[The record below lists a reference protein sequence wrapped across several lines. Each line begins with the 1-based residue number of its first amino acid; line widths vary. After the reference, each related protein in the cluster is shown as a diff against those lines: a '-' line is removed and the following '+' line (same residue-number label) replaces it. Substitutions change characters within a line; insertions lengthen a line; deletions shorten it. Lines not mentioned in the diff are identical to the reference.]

1 MLLSPW
7 VRYIA
12 GLMGEH
18 SFMVK
23 SDFFFLCHRPCA
35 ATFRCCAGVGRV
47 WFVRVPGADL
57 QPGGST
63 GSSQKG
69 LQQPG

>member
-12 GLMGEH
+12 GLMDEH

-23 SDFFFLCHRPCA
+23 SDFFFLCRCPCA
-35 ATFRCCAGVGRV
+35 ATFRCCAGVG
-47 WFVRVPGADL
+47 
-57 QPGGST
+57 
-63 GSSQKG
+63 
-69 LQQPG
+69 